1 MALPITVGAI
11 VEEGLQGIKVL
22 TVIEVA
28 VHPQVHQLKPHPA
41 GLEQENSER
50 KFVWF
55 RSCIQKSAL
64 FLYLSN
70 ILMSPTKRRKRYYH
84 QRTR

>member
-28 VHPQVHQLKPHPA
+28 VHPHVHQLKPHPA

-50 KFVWF
+50 KCVWF
-55 RSCIQKSAL
+55 RSIQKSAL
-64 FLYLSN
+64 VLYLSN
-70 ILMSPTKRRKRYYH
+70 ILMSPTKRRKRYHH